1 MRLALMRLAFLL
13 RAVILRAVTPS
24 HLVSIYILPNIPI
37 RGPAG
42 FGAARPYFASTF
54 ARAAFGRAS
63 FASSGALAKKI
74 AVVLRFWR
82 SPWPPELDFEA
93 SWLLSGPFWEAETP
107 VFRVVLAA
115 FARSVLTSSE
125 ANKTL

>member
-1 MRLALMRLAFLL
+1 MLG
-13 RAVILRAVTPS
+13 V
-24 HLVSIYILPNIPI
+24 
-37 RGPAG
+37 
-42 FGAARPYFASTF
+42 ARPYTALTC
-54 ARAAFGRAS
+54 ALAAFGRAS
-63 FASSGALAKKI
+63 FVRSGALAKKI

-125 ANKTL
+125 GNKTL